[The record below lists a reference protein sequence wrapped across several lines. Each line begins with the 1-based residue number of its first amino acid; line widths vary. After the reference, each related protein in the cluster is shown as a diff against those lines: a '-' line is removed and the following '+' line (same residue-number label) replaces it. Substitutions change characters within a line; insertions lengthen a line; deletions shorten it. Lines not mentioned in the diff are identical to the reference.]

1 MTEKLLIITLDFRH
15 NIIQQVSTNIKLG
28 SGPDSSTV
36 FISCFSALL
45 ILILFLILTEKRRK
59 DYVKTNSP
67 LLIYTEPIKKRTT
80 YKNLDFS
87 VKK

>member
-15 NIIQQVSTNIKLG
+15 NIIQQVSTNIKLS

-36 FISCFSALL
+36 FICFFCS
-45 ILILFLILTEKRRK
+45 FDSNFVFEKWRK
-59 DYVKTNSP
+59 DNVKTNSP